1 MPSHISRRRWVNVMF
16 PNLLP
21 YASNRCQVL
30 STGLLLFGVGL
41 PCSMFSGCGTLGSK
55 SPLLKPA
62 ATAHQVASVISA
74 TDEERARTASSSS
87 GDSTGLGKPTNASD
101 SRAAGQVAGVSYERP
116 IVESQAGAIH
126 PVETV
131 ATGAGHAFRLYQP
144 QVSFQG
150 ADGGTD
156 AGACSGCGTQ
166 CGGSA
171 TVCFATPEPLQ
182 KNSNEY
188 IFDGG
193 DQHPAVVVK
202 KDWTAAG
209 VDPTDTVIYY
219 ETLGGQVCVKPSNR
233 VPIYA
238 PRFAAVRQVT
248 GLNLAARAVGTE
260 RMFLPVAPVGIDES
274 NLAGNVSAPV
284 APQGEQQVG
293 MLDAFQENR
302 LGVPIAQVIPPLRLS
317 ETLVMFE
324 NITFFT
330 TGEMIDD
337 EIPVLGLVLANA
349 REWYNPES
357 VEVLIDGQQA
367 ALVVDTKRAQDVHV
381 YEMPDKCAMR
391 ICKAASH
398 TIANSG
404 DIVRFTI
411 RFDNVGPKPL
421 GNAVVMDSLSAR
433 LEYIEGSQQ
442 CSVEAQFTADAN
454 EVGSQ
459 VLRWEIEEAISPS
472 EGGVISFDCRVR

>member
-1 MPSHISRRRWVNVMF
+1 M
-16 PNLLP
+16 
-21 YASNRCQVL
+21 L
-30 STGLLLFGVGL
+30 SSGLLLVGLGL
-41 PCSMFSGCGTLGSK
+41 PCSIFSGCGTLGGK

-62 ATAHQVASVISA
+62 ATGNHVASVMSA
-74 TDEERARTASSSS
+74 GDAQRAPAASSRV
-87 GDSTGLGKPTNASD
+87 GDTESTERPATVNDSPT
-101 SRAAGQVAGVSYERP
+101 AGQVATVSYERP
-116 IVESQAGAIH
+116 IIASPSAPSYSSELLADGMGYEIPMH
-126 PVETV
+126 
-131 ATGAGHAFRLYQP
+131 QP
-144 QVSFQG
+144 QISYQAANCATSG
-150 ADGGTD
+150 AACASCGPQC
-156 AGACSGCGTQ
+156 AGD
-166 CGGSA
+166 GSA
-171 TVCFATPEPLQ
+171 CLAHPEALR

-193 DQHPAVVVK
+193 DQAPAVVVK

-248 GLNLAARAVGTE
+248 GVNLAARAVGTE
-260 RMFLPVAPVGIDES
+260 RMLLPVAPVGIDES
-274 NLAGNVSAPV
+274 NLAGNVSVPV

-330 TGEMIDD
+330 TGEMVDD

-442 CSVEAQFTADAN
+442 CSVEAQFRADAN

-459 VLRWEIEEAISPS
+459 VLRWEIEEAIGPS
-472 EGGVISFDCRVR
+472 GGGVISFDCRVR

>member
-1 MPSHISRRRWVNVMF
+1 MVSS
-16 PNLLP
+16 
-21 YASNRCQVL
+21 
-30 STGLLLFGVGL
+30 GLLLVGL
-41 PCSMFSGCGTLGSK
+41 GLACSIFSGCGTLGSK

-62 ATAHQVASVISA
+62 ARGQHVASVVSA
-74 TDEERARTASSSS
+74 TDAQRERATSSRV
-87 GDSTGLGKPTNASD
+87 GDIEGAEKLATVDNSPT
-101 SRAAGQVAGVSYERP
+101 AGQVATVSYERP
-116 IVESQAGAIH
+116 IIASPSGESYSSELTADGMGYEIPMH
-126 PVETV
+126 
-131 ATGAGHAFRLYQP
+131 QP
-144 QVSFQG
+144 QISYQAVNCETSG
-150 ADGGTD
+150 
-156 AGACSGCGTQ
+156 GACSSCGSQ
-166 CGGSA
+166 CAGDAAACCA
-171 TVCFATPEPLQ
+171 TSEPPR

-193 DQHPAVVVK
+193 DQQPTVVVK
-202 KDWTAAG
+202 KDWTTAG

-219 ETLGGQVCVKPSNR
+219 ETLGGQVCVRPSNR

-248 GLNLAARAVGTE
+248 GVNLAARAVGTE
-260 RMFLPVAPVGIDES
+260 RMLLPIAPVGIDES
-274 NLAGNVSAPV
+274 NLVGNVTVPI

-302 LGVPIAQVIPPLRLS
+302 LGVPIAQVLPPLRVS

-330 TGEMIDD
+330 TGEMVDD

-349 REWYNPES
+349 REWYTPES
-357 VEVLIDGQQA
+357 VGVLIDGQQA
-367 ALVVDTKRAQDVHV
+367 ALVVDAKRAQDVHV

-442 CSVEAQFTADAN
+442 CSVGAQFTADAN